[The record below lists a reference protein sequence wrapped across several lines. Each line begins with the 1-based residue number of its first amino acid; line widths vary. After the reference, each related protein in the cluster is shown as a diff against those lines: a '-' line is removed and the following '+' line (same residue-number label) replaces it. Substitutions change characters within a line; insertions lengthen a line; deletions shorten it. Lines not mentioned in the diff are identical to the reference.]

1 MRLTKALGAA
11 GALILASLVGGTLIG
26 SAVADDEPSETDAGG
41 ATGKY
46 CDVFMDTLTAELGV
60 TADELLAAGKTA
72 AGAVLDAAVEAGDLT
87 EERADAVRARIEAA
101 DGGNCGLFKA
111 GWARGFG
118 HGIGHGWARGLLG
131 GDVLEAA
138 ADAFGIESSELIGEL
153 RDAGSLEA
161 LAEELGAPYDE
172 LTASIVAAVQ
182 ADLDA
187 SDVDPEHADA
197 VIERLT
203 EWLDAGGELRRIGPP
218 RWRDRGSEEPDA

>member
-1 MRLTKALGAA
+1 MTKALGAA